1 MRHKEGLV
9 TIYEL
14 VESGGQRWSLLL
26 ISRGSNTGETPGTPP
41 MRADTGIASAPSGKP
56 DTPMVHEKLYKALLG
71 RIENCYIKTVC
82 LPICKTLHS
91 VLTFSTSPQ
100 LFF

>member
-14 VESGGQRWSLLL
+14 AESGGQCWSLLL

-41 MRADTGIASAPSGKP
+41 MRADTGIASAPAGKP

-71 RIENCYIKTVC
+71 RIGNRYIKN
-82 LPICKTLHS
+82 TLFTN
-91 VLTFSTSPQ
+91 L
-100 LFF
+100 